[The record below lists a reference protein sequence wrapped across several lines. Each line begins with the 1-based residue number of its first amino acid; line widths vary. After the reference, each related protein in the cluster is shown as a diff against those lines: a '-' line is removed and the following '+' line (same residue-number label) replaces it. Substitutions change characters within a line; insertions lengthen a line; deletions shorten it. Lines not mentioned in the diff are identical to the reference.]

1 MEGLTGSPQG
11 VMQTDPRTAFM
22 RAQEMRQQQM
32 GNRLTQQYQQ
42 SLRDPAFAL
51 GDPQLQQMQMNE
63 LIDKQANALG
73 ERGVTGPAAKAMMAK
88 AVADW
93 KLGQMQMQQQARDQL
108 RQGAL
113 QAYGHP
119 GTGATTTPIAGRP
132 GVIQQVA
139 GGMTKDIAGQVG
151 GNQGPSFGDI
161 WKGIFGGGQQEQT
174 TNVPSNQGSTG
185 GMDVQYGP

>member
-1 MEGLTGSPQG
+1 
-11 VMQTDPRTAFM
+11 MQQ
-22 RAQEMRQQQM
+22 QEMRNMQM
-32 GNRLTQQYQQ
+32 GDRLTQQYQN

-51 GDPQLQQMQMNE
+51 GDPQLQQLQMNE

-119 GTGATTTPIAGRP
+119 GTPAVTSTPQPGRAGIIP
-132 GVIQQVA
+132 QLA
-139 GGMTKDIAGQVG
+139 GGGVKDLMSQVG
-151 GNQGPSFGDI
+151 GNQGPSFGSI
-161 WKGIFGGGQQEQT
+161 WNSLTGGNKDLNTSDMGMQ
-174 TNVPSNQGSTG
+174 PSG
-185 GMDVQYGP
+185 GMDVGLSQGGT